1 MKITTEAQHITA
13 VAKTKIA
20 KVTTDIE
27 QAEKRAK
34 EIVPDAEQSET
45 AKKAL
50 KAIIGGL
57 DNANRVRRG
66 LVAIVKT
73 LQYLEPTSV
82 VELNDNE
89 CALLSYVDLD

>member
-1 MKITTEAQHITA
+1 MKITTEAQHVSA

-89 CALLSYVDLD
+89 CSLLSYVDLD

>member
-27 QAEKRAK
+27 QAEAK
-34 EIVPDAEQSET
+34 ARELVPEAEQSEE
-45 AKKAL
+45 KKKVL

-57 DNANRVRRG
+57 DNAQRVRRG
-66 LVAIVKT
+66 LVTIVRT
-73 LQYLEPTSV
+73 LQYLEPTSIA
-82 VELNDNE
+82 ELNDNE
-89 CALLSYVDLD
+89 CGLLGAIDLD